1 MSTFDPAWFTE
12 DYASARDLF
21 RAACAGARAD
31 VQTLRNPAVSR
42 VDVELATDVVRFG
55 PRDANK
61 LLVLISGVHGVETLA
76 GSGCQVGLMSGGHL
90 RSLPTDTA
98 VVLVHAINCWGA
110 ANLRRHTEGN
120 VDLCRNFLDFSQ
132 PVPHRPAYEEI
143 HGALSCAERTGPARE
158 AADAFLA
165 EYRRTRGLAAWMEA
179 LMGGQYEHAD
189 GFEYGGRE
197 PVWSNRTIGAI
208 LADHAG
214 IAEHVCIV
222 EYHTGLGPYGY
233 GTAVTMH
240 TGAALERARRWFGQ
254 WVLAPNH
261 KEPGAAEEF
270 YRVHGHSTEGYLDLL
285 GDRVVTS
292 MVLEYGTYPPTVTL
306 PAMLADHWL
315 ANHGDPGSDEGRT
328 IRTQL
333 LRAHYPQDN
342 DWRRAIWDRSQ
353 QMVAQ
358 CLRGL
363 AES

>member
-21 RAACAGARAD
+21 RATCVRARAAT
-31 VQTLRNPAVSR
+31 QSFRNPAVTH

-55 PRDANK
+55 ARAANK
-61 LLVLISGVHGVETLA
+61 LLVLISGVHGVETFA
-76 GSGCQVGLMSGGHL
+76 GSGCQTGLIADGHL
-90 RSLPTDTA
+90 DNLPSDTA
-98 VVLVHAINCWGA
+98 VVLVHAP
-110 ANLRRHTEGN
+110 LH
-120 VDLCRNFLDFSQ
+120 
-132 PVPHRPAYEEI
+132 PAYEEI

-197 PVWSNRTIGAI
+197 PVWANRTISRI
-208 LADHAG
+208 LAEHA
-214 IAEHVCIV
+214 ASASHVCIV

-240 TGAALERARRWFGQ
+240 TGTALDRARRWFGH

-261 KEPGAAEEF
+261 KEPGSAEEF
-270 YRVHGHSTEGYLDLL
+270 YRVHGHSTEGYLALL

-306 PAMLADHWL
+306 PTMLADHWL
-315 ANHGDPGSDEGRT
+315 ACHGDPVSVEGRA

-333 LRAHYPQDN
+333 LRAHYPLDN
-342 DWRRAIWDRSQ
+342 DWRRAIWDRSLL
-353 QMVAQ
+353 MVAQ